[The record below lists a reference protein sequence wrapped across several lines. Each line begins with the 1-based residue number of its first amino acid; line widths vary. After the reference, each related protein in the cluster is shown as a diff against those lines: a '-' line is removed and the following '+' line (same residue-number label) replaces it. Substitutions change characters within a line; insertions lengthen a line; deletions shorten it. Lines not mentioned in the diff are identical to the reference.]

1 MQPVSERMQFTHRF
15 FVPRKTRAFLFADN
29 AVRLTVGCGAVSG
42 ECSSL
47 RRFRVRGKTEFRDL
61 VNSTLL
67 LNRKE
72 LEDVF
77 YMKMER
83 LDDTNPTAYQLH
95 QWTNESKNF
104 TRKCPLPKRGQHTVF

>member
-1 MQPVSERMQFTHRF
+1 MQSGAPRMHFTCRF
-15 FVPRKTRAFLFADN
+15 FVPRKTRAILCSDN
-29 AVRLTVGCGAVSG
+29 VVRLTVECGAVSG

-83 LDDTNPTAYQLH
+83 LDDTYPMVYQFH
-95 QWTNESKNF
+95 RSDEQIKTIYAK
-104 TRKCPLPKRGQHTVF
+104 TVRC